1 MNNASTIYAWEGINR
16 KGRRV
21 SGQTKGHNAA
31 LVKAQLRQQG
41 ISPRSCAQAIPAA
54 AKPHPISQSG

>member
-1 MNNASTIYAWEGINR
+1 MNNASTTYTCEGINR

-21 SGQTKGHNAA
+21 GGHTRAHNPA

-41 ISPRSCAQAIPAA
+41 ISPGRVRKKTRYCPAST
-54 AKPHPISQSG
+54 HR

>member
-1 MNNASTIYAWEGINR
+1 MNNASTTYTWEGINR

-21 SGQTKGHNAA
+21 GGHTRAHNPA

-41 ISPRSCAQAIPAA
+41 ISPGRVRKKTRYCPAST
-54 AKPHPISQSG
+54 HR